1 MREIRDV
8 PEHWPVVSSAQR
20 LRGRIFSVRT
30 DDVQMPDGA
39 VAARDVVVHPGAVA
53 VLALDGQERV
63 LLVRQYRHPPGRLLW
78 ELPAGLRDV
87 GGEQPLATAQR
98 ELAEETGWRA
108 ESWRTLAD
116 CFTSPGMTS
125 ERIRIFLARGVTE
138 IPAAE
143 RDFTPVHEEAAMKHA
158 WVPLGDAAGAVLAG
172 DIHNQT
178 AAVGILAAYAAR
190 ANGFADLRDPRAP
203 EA

>member
-1 MREIRDV
+1 MADIADSSG
-8 PEHWPVVSSAQR
+8 HWPVQSSEER
-20 LRGRIFSVRT
+20 LHGEIFSVRT
-30 DDVQMPDGA
+30 DDVRMPDGE

-53 VLALDGQERV
+53 VLALDGDDRV
-63 LLVRQYRHPPGRLLW
+63 LLVHQYRHPVGHLLW

-87 GGEQPLATAQR
+87 SGEPPLATAQR

-108 ESWRTLAD
+108 ETWRTLAD
-116 CFTSPGMTS
+116 CFPSPGMTS
-125 ERIRIFLARGVTE
+125 ERIRIYLARGVSE
-138 IPAAE
+138 IPPDE
-143 RDFTPVHEEAAMKHA
+143 RHFTRVEEEAGIEVA
-158 WVPLGDAAGAVLAG
+158 WVPLGDAAAAILAG

-190 ANGFADLRDPRAP
+190 ADGFAGLRDPRAP

>member
-1 MREIRDV
+1 MLASRE
-8 PEHWPVVSSAQR
+8 R

-39 VAARDVVVHPGAVA
+39 VAARDTVVHPGAVA
-53 VLALDGQERV
+53 VLALDRQERV
-63 LLVRQYRHPPGRLLW
+63 LLVRQYRHPAGALLW

-87 GGEQPLATAQR
+87 GGEPPLATAQR
-98 ELAEETGWRA
+98 ELGEETGWRA
-108 ESWRTLAD
+108 GSWKTLAD
-116 CFTSPGMTS
+116 CFTSPGMS
-125 ERIRIFLARGVTE
+125 DERIRIFLARDVSE
-138 IPAAE
+138 IPPGE
-143 RDFTPVHEEAAMKHA
+143 RDFTPEHEEAGIEVA
-158 WVPLGDAAGAVLAG
+158 WMPLGDAAGAVLSG

-190 ANGFADLRDPRAP
+190 GDGFAGLRDPRAP